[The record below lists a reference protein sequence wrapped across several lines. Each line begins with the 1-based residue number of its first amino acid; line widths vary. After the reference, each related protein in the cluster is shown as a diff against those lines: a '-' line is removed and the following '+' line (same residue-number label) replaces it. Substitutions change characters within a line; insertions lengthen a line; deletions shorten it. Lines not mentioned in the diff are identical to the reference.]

1 MKIFADFN
9 NADAKGRIRL
19 NTKGSLKGI
28 EEAGINLQP
37 GQEIVL
43 SDNDEFE
50 TLGLVEF
57 SIEEQIW
64 VAKIDWDML
73 TKNLK

>member
-19 NTKGSLKGI
+19 NTKGSLRDI